1 MPITSEQM
9 VQDLRLMNDA
19 VSRTSDLLDGETK
32 QQFRETSARYLE
44 TLANRIDLQRIQ
56 ERGVRQLSRAEVEAV
71 VGVNADRLIERAQEI
86 RVKEEREA
94 TSAEHLASR
103 AIDAE
108 RRQEGR
114 GGIDPASQEEL
125 REERAI
131 VVGSQQS
138 AAREAREA
146 AAAVEAARAIA
157 EHPAQPLPT
166 SLIQTDALAKLRAE
180 QEKIVRELDAEK
192 PETQSIKGQSYR

>member
-1 MPITSEQM
+1 
-9 VQDLRLMNDA
+9 
-19 VSRTSDLLDGETK
+19 LDGETK

-56 ERGVRQLSRAEVEAV
+56 ERGVQQLSRAEVAAI
-71 VGVNADRLIERAQEI
+71 VGVNAERLVERAQEI
-86 RVKEEREA
+86 QIRGEREA
-94 TSAEHLASR
+94 TSAERLADR

-108 RRQEGR
+108 RRQEAR

-125 REERAI
+125 RAERAN

-146 AAAVEAARAIA
+146 AAAIEAARSIA
-157 EHPAQPLPT
+157 EHPAQPLPPA
-166 SLIQTDALAKLRAE
+166 LIQTDALAKLRAE
-180 QEKIVRELDAEK
+180 QEKIVHELENEK
-192 PETQSIKGQSYR
+192 SNVQSIRGHRHR